1 MKINWLIAVG
11 LVVALLAGCGG
22 GSGADKSEA
31 EPVEKVSSGPEDR
44 ELWVAMDGWDTA
56 ETIGI
61 IMAEH
66 RGYFTKAKLSI
77 LTLSPV
83 SPTLSI
89 PDVVNGSDD
98 LGVAHGPQVTIAQEK
113 GVPIVVV
120 GSLVPKATA
129 ALIWGKESD
138 IGGIADLKGKTI
150 AIPGLSFQR
159 DYLETILARGGLTFD
174 DVKVKSVGNELV
186 PALVSGKADAI
197 FGGSG
202 NQEGADLESRGID
215 PVVTPVG
222 SLGIPPYEELVL
234 IARKDRMAED
244 PKPIRDFVVA
254 VARGTAAAVE
264 DPKAA
269 ARVLDESGESNPKTS
284 PRSFQLSVKKTVP
297 LLAEGDSSSP

>member
-1 MKINWLIAVG
+1 MKINCLITVG

-22 GSGADKSEA
+22 GSGTDKSEA
-31 EPVEKVSSGPEDR
+31 EPVEKVSKGPEDR

-61 IMAEH
+61 VMAEN
-66 RGYFTKAKLSI
+66 RGYFTKAKLFVT
-77 LTLSPV
+77 TLSPV

-98 LGVAHGPQVTIAQEK
+98 LGVAHGPQVTIAKQK

-120 GSLVPKATA
+120 GSLVPEPTA
-129 ALIWGKESD
+129 AMIWTKESN
-138 IGGIADLKGKTI
+138 ISGIADLKGKTI

-159 DYLETILARGGLTFD
+159 DYLETILSRGGLTLD

-222 SLGIPPYEELVL
+222 RLGISPYEELVL
-234 IARKDRMAED
+234 VARKDRMAED
-244 PKPIRDFVVA
+244 PKPIRDFVAA

-264 DPKAA
+264 DPEAA
-269 ARVLDESGESNPKTS
+269 AHALDRSGESNPKTS
-284 PRSFQLSVKKTVP
+284 ARSFALSVRKTAP
-297 LLAEGDSSSP
+297 LLAFDDDSP